1 MCVLLIYMSVL
12 YIHNNIIYL
21 YLDKYKSFYI
31 Y

>member
-1 MCVLLIYMSVL
+1 MCVLLICL
-12 YIHNNIIYL
+12 FYIYNNIIYL